1 MALGAIR
8 FANISRTAARL
19 RTVLQ
24 DVVKA
29 MFTRDFIAEL
39 FKPQELY
46 SSASARQIFDKLA
59 HSSIMRLSTSSMNK
73 VCQPERGTSCL
84 LTAAKELTALRCATA
99 V

>member
-1 MALGAIR
+1 
-8 FANISRTAARL
+8 
-19 RTVLQ
+19 
-24 DVVKA
+24 

-73 VCQPERGTSCL
+73 VWQLRLQHFVLAHRSKRTDCPAPRHSCM
-84 LTAAKELTALRCATA
+84 T
-99 V
+99 

>member
-1 MALGAIR
+1 MW
-8 FANISRTAARL
+8 
-19 RTVLQ
+19 TVLQ

-59 HSSIMRLSTSSMNK
+59 H
-73 VCQPERGTSCL
+73 
-84 LTAAKELTALRCATA
+84 
-99 V
+99 

>member
-1 MALGAIR
+1 
-8 FANISRTAARL
+8 
-19 RTVLQ
+19 
-24 DVVKA
+24 

-73 VCQPERGTSCL
+73 VRQTVLRYILLAGRSESADCYAPRHSCTTS
-84 LTAAKELTALRCATA
+84 
-99 V
+99 